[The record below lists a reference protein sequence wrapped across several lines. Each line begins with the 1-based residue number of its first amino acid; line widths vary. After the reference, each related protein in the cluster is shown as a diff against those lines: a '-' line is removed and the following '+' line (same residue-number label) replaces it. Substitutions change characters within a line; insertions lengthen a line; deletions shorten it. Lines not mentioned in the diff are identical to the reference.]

1 MSLRSFVLASTF
13 ASFALVTG
21 CSAMDSGGSSDSSN
35 KPASSTETTT
45 AKADPA
51 TSGHGKA
58 GSRLQ
63 PRWRVAEDGAQ
74 ELVGWH
80 DADLDV
86 KCAFASFD
94 GEVDRCLPVFEAVTE
109 GQTDGYTYYTDKT
122 CTEML
127 VTRGCD
133 VPGVT
138 KSGYSLKTTTETK
151 TGTGTGGTTPPSNQ
165 CQQAT
170 VTREISK
177 LEAFDPS
184 STVYKRSTGAT
195 SGACTLGTRSTLP
208 PLFRRVPV
216 EATKFVAAQVK

>member
-1 MSLRSFVLASTF
+1 MSLRSLVLASTF

-21 CSAMDSGGSSDSSN
+21 CSAVDSGSSNDSS
-35 KPASSTETTT
+35 KPASNTETTT

-80 DADLDV
+80 DAELDLR
-86 KCAFASFD
+86 CAFASFE

-122 CTEML
+122 CTESL

-133 VPGVT
+133 VPGVV
-138 KSGYSLKTTTETK
+138 KSGYALKTTTETPK
-151 TGTGTGGTTPPSNQ
+151 PPTGGGTTPTNQ

-184 STVYKRSTGAT
+184 ASVYRRSTGAT
-195 SGACTLGTRSTLP
+195 SGSCTITSRSTLP
-208 PLFRRVPV
+208 PLFRRTPV